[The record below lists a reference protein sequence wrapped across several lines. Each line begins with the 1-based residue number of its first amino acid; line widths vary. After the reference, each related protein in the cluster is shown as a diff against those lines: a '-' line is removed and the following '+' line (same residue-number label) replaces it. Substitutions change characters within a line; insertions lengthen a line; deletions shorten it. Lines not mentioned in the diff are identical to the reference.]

1 MEHNF
6 KPLPAPLEEQFAI
19 HHIDRHLTLSILEK
33 FNAGEFD
40 SNEAVRVS
48 SIPEP
53 DGKQII
59 DITEPD
65 ITLTLPR
72 SQASARLA
80 ELFGKRRADLLPP
93 GSGTGNNISLDRK
106 ALTGIGVELFGKS
119 AFGVLNGG
127 SATSYIDEKKNR
139 GFDEELFTL
148 YREPFRNIAAAA
160 AGKAKGIT
168 PAFTHPDGTP
178 GPSFM
183 ELKMRALLIG
193 IMAYQKATGDR
204 DTSPLSLFQ
213 MTSISNDR
221 QIREAYESYRK
232 SPFLAELIEE
242 SGIDVTNART
252 GIQPL
257 IAAYTHSRYG
267 RPKALFSSAFGKEN
281 TLLPLP
287 GGHGQN
293 FIALKKVYL
302 SLLEEGCRFAWL
314 GNVDNLGSTP
324 DPFMLG
330 YLAMSGKE
338 AAFEFSFKT
347 AVDSK
352 GGILVR
358 DSRNRINCADIGP
371 AVAPEEVARLDES
384 GKPVLFNCASAIFD
398 LEKLCGQIDH
408 IISALPTRFSDQQ
421 KDAGEYSQAEQV
433 TWEVIGMMEDFL
445 IFGVQK
451 QERFLAAKLLSE
463 SLLTSGIGLESSL
476 FPDRRKGDTTLRELG
491 TMLHNG
497 LAEKLSSAYG
507 LKKEGG
513 KWIPKHAGE
522 LS

>member
-1 MEHNF
+1 MEHMLN
-6 KPLPAPLEEQFAI
+6 PIPAPLEEQFKN
-19 HHIDRHLTLSILEK
+19 HQIDRDLTLSILEK
-33 FNAGEFD
+33 YNRGVFD
-40 SNEAVRVS
+40 SVKPVKVS

-59 DITEPD
+59 DITAPD
-65 ITLTLPR
+65 ISLSLPR
-72 SQASARLA
+72 TEASARL
-80 ELFGKRRADLLPP
+80 ENLFGRSRDDLLPP
-93 GSGTGNNISLDRK
+93 GDKLRLDRK
-106 ALTGIGVELFGKS
+106 LLSGIGIELFGKS
-119 AFGVLNGG
+119 AFGILNGG

-139 GFDEELFTL
+139 GFDPELFEL
-148 YREPFRNIAAAA
+148 YREPFRKTAAAA

-193 IMAYQKATGDR
+193 IISFQKATGDHES
-204 DTSPLSLFQ
+204 SPLPLFQ

-221 QIREAYESYRK
+221 QISEAYEAYRK
-232 SPFLAELIEE
+232 SPCLAELIRK
-242 SGIDVTNART
+242 SGVDITIART

-257 IAAYTHSRYG
+257 IAAYTHSKYG
-267 RPKALFSSAFGKEN
+267 RPKTLFSSAFGKEN

-293 FIALKKVYL
+293 FIALKKVYH
-302 SLLEEGCRFAWL
+302 SLLEDGYRFAWL

-324 DPFMLG
+324 DSFMLG
-330 YLAMSGKE
+330 YLAMSGRE

-371 AVAPEEVARLDES
+371 AVAPEEVARLDAA

-398 LEKLCGQIDH
+398 LEKLCGKIDH

-433 TWEVIGMMEDFL
+433 TWEVVGMMEDFL

-451 QERFLAAKLLSE
+451 HERFLAAKLLSE
-463 SLLTSGIGLESSL
+463 SLLTSGLGLDSSL
-476 FPDRRKGDTTLRELG
+476 FPDRSMGDTSLRELG
-491 TMLHNG
+491 TMLNTG
-497 LAEKLSSAYG
+497 LVQKLSSAYG
-507 LKKEGG
+507 LKLEGG
-513 KWIPKHAGE
+513 RWIPKKAGE
-522 LS
+522 LL

>member
-1 MEHNF
+1 MEHTLPPVSD
-6 KPLPAPLEEQFAI
+6 PLNEQFQI
-19 HHIDRHLTLSILEK
+19 HHIDRDLTLSILEK
-33 FNAGEFD
+33 FNNGVFD
-40 SNEAVRVS
+40 SVQPVRVS

-59 DITEPD
+59 DMTSPD
-65 ITLTLPR
+65 INLSMSRTE
-72 SQASARLA
+72 ASARLE
-80 ELFGKRRADLLPP
+80 ELFGKSRDDLLPP
-93 GSGTGNNISLDRK
+93 GKNLSLDRK
-106 ALTGIGVELFGKS
+106 TLSGIGIELFGKS

-127 SATSYIDEKKNR
+127 SATSYIDEKKNH
-139 GFDEELFTL
+139 GFDAELFEL
-148 YREPFRNIAAAA
+148 YREPFREIAEIA

-204 DTSPLSLFQ
+204 ESSPLPLFQ

-221 QIREAYESYRK
+221 QIREAYESYRE
-232 SPFLAELIEE
+232 SPWLSDLISEC
-242 SGIDVTNART
+242 GIDVTHART

-257 IAAYTHSRYG
+257 IAAYTHSTYG
-267 RPKALFSSAFGKEN
+267 KPKALFSSAFGKEH

-293 FIALKKVYL
+293 FIALKEVYR
-302 SLLEEGCRFAWL
+302 SLFEEGCRFAWL
-314 GNVDNLGSTP
+314 GNVDNLGSSP

-330 YLAMSGKE
+330 YLALSGKE

-408 IISALPTRFSDQQ
+408 IISSLPTRFSDQQ

-445 IFGVQK
+445 IFGVKK

-463 SLLTSGIGLESSL
+463 SLLTSGLGLDSAL
-476 FPDRRKGDTTLRELG
+476 FPDRSKGDTTLRELG

-507 LKKEGG
+507 LKLEGG
-513 KWIPKHAGE
+513 RWIPKKAGE
-522 LS
+522 LL